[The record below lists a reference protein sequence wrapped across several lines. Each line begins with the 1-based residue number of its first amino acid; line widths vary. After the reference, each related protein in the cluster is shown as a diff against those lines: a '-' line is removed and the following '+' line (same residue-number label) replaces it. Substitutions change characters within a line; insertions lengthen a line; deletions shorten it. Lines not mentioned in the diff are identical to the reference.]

1 MKLFDK
7 TYLYCVPDEDTKA
20 LIGKKVFYGNDVD
33 TVIDNVNNE
42 TEYPNLD
49 SRGILDCIH
58 TRSVNAVHPFAVL
71 IGSDLE
77 SIDYTFVYYDPYY
90 ELKKAHA
97 EGKTIQS
104 KMGNDDWMDAPD
116 PLWVDLPNNYRI
128 KPETTMWYAHA
139 CGNSYT
145 VNNIETGA
153 VYSSKDLDEVESWC
167 CKQSYCKACAYYD
180 DKNDKTSCKALGY
193 QPVEAGSYS
202 CRTFLPSLVVG
213 LKKEKSRRVTYREFA
228 KWLAKGKG
236 QALYCD
242 ITHTDFKYD
251 LGLDSKTVDED
262 IRVRRWIDDDW
273 HEPTAEYLGIK
284 D

>member
-49 SRGILDCIH
+49 SRGILNCIY

-77 SIDYTFVYYDPYY
+77 SFNCMFVYYDPYY
-90 ELKKAHA
+90 DFKVAYN
-97 EGKTIQS
+97 EGKTIQYQLV
-104 KMGNDDWMDAPD
+104 GGIDWKDIETESE
-116 PLWVDLPNNYRI
+116 LLNYIDENRTLRI
-128 KPETTMWYAHA
+128 KPE
-139 CGNSYT
+139 
-145 VNNIETGA
+145 E
-153 VYSSKDLDEVESWC
+153 
-167 CKQSYCKACAYYD
+167 
-180 DKNDKTSCKALGY
+180 
-193 QPVEAGSYS
+193 
-202 CRTFLPSLVVG
+202 
-213 LKKEKSRRVTYREFA
+213 SRRVTYRELT

-242 ITHTDFKYD
+242 IILTDFKYD
-251 LGLDSKTVDED
+251 LGVDSKMVDED
-262 IRVRRWIDDDW
+262 IRVRRWIDNDW